1 MTTEQWLDG
10 HLAKH
15 LARAQAGFA
24 LAILILLAGL
34 DFFFPTEYRLQA
46 GIHGVSAIAALIIGT
61 FLTHQA
67 YPLIRGVRIHFY
79 SLRHWV
85 LGATALNLL
94 GAISGNWIYMRYRG
108 QDGPRDWILAK
119 VPAFHNVMME
129 FKEFVSLFPFPLM
142 LAVTFIFFYYGNGVQ
157 YQREITQFVGVL
169 ILLAWLFLMIGFVT
183 GLTLAKLHFV

>member
-15 LARAQAGFA
+15 LVRAQAGLA
-24 LAILILLAGL
+24 LLILILLAGL
-34 DFFFPTEYRLQA
+34 DFFFPTDYRLQA
-46 GIHGVSAIAALIIGT
+46 GVHGVSAIAALIVGT
-61 FLTHQA
+61 FLTHRA
-67 YPLIRGVRIHFY
+67 YPLIRGVRVQLE
-79 SLRHWV
+79 SLRRWV
-85 LGATALNLL
+85 LGGMALNLL

-142 LAVTFIFFYYGNGVQ
+142 LAATFILFYYGDGIHRN
-157 YQREITQFVGVL
+157 RDISQFVGML
-169 ILLAWLFLMIGFVT
+169 ILLAWLFLMVGFVT